1 MLLRALKLAAGRE
14 IAAGRNP
21 VKHGS
26 LVAPF
31 ENLVDT
37 AVSGESFLASLNFIS
52 LKDWRAELGLE
63 PTPPLHLATASDFPE
78 ALSSLVSEAK
88 SDHNVRRN
96 PVVEL
101 NERHPTGI
109 SVDEAKRLLARR
121 HSVSPD
127 NIEIKITF

>member
-1 MLLRALKLAAGRE
+1 MQRRCKSWRE

-21 VKHGS
+21 VKYGS

-63 PTPPLHLATASDFPE
+63 PTPPLQLATASDFPK
-78 ALSSLVSEAK
+78 ALSSLESEAR
-88 SDHNVRRN
+88 SGQNIHRD
-96 PVVEL
+96 PVVEP

-109 SVDEAKRLLARR
+109 SVDEAKKLLALR
-121 HSVSPD
+121 HGVLPD